1 MSNLKQVAVIAGEGI
16 GPEVIGETRRVLD
29 WFVARQRLGIVAHE
43 ALYGSEA
50 YRRTGKVVPDETAA
64 AFKTAD
70 AILFGATGGPAYDAL
85 PAAARREGNLLR
97 IPAASTSTPIF
108 GRSWRSRRSTRRPRS
123 RTECSRASISS
134 SCAS

>member
-1 MSNLKQVAVIAGEGI
+1 MSNPKQVAVIAGEGI

-70 AILFGATGGPAYDAL
+70 AILFGATGGRPTTRCRRRRG
-85 PAAARREGNLLR
+85 ARA
-97 IPAASTSTPIF
+97 ISCVSAAASTSTPIF